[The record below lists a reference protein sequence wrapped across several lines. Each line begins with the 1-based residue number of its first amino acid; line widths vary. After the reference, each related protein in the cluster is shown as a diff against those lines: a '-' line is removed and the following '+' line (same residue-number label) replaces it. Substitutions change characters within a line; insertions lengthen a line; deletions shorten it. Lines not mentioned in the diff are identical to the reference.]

1 MRLDSI
7 YVNFLQQK
15 IDEMK
20 FITSNQDASNGI
32 APAGVTAGSAISAL
46 QETAGKNARSSN
58 KNFHRAFRDVCYQIV
73 ELIRQFYDLP
83 RTFRIMPDGM
93 SEEFVEFDNTGL
105 KPQPQMLAG
114 SDMGLRL
121 PEFDIDVSTEKAS
134 PYKKMEIN
142 ELALNFY
149 NQGFFNPQMTDQ
161 ALACLN
167 MMDFTK
173 KEDVMQKIQ
182 ENGTLAQMLVVYQQ
196 MALQFANQINPLLGE
211 QVANQILS
219 QSGQPAPQSM
229 GTTNIGDI
237 PGGEPAHMERARST
251 ARQST
256 QAD

>member
-1 MRLDSI
+1 
-7 YVNFLQQK
+7 
-15 IDEMK
+15 
-20 FITSNQDASNGI
+20 
-32 APAGVTAGSAISAL
+32 VTAGSAISAL

-73 ELIRQFYDLP
+73 ELIRQFYDIP

-93 SEEFVEFDNTGL
+93 REQFVSFDNGGL

-114 SDMGLRL
+114 TDLGLRT
-121 PEFDIDVSTEKAS
+121 PEFDIDITSEKAN

-161 ALACLN
+161 ALACLG

-173 KEDVMQKIQ
+173 KEEVMQKIQ
-182 ENGTLAQMLVVYQQ
+182 ENGTLMEMLVMYQQ
-196 MALQFANQINPLLGE
+196 LALQYAGMVSPADQE
-211 QVANQILS
+211 QVANMIL
-219 QSGQPAPQSM
+219 QQNGQPVPQ
-229 GTTNIGDI
+229 GGGGQIDLDG
-237 PGGEPAHMERARST
+237 GGEHPYNERARAQ
-251 ARQST
+251 ARAST

>member
-1 MRLDSI
+1 
-7 YVNFLQQK
+7 
-15 IDEMK
+15 MK

-58 KNFHRAFRDVCYQIV
+58 KNFHRAFREVCYQIV

-93 SEEFVEFDNTGL
+93 SEQFVEFDNTGL
-105 KPQPQMLAG
+105 KPQAQMLAG
-114 SDMGLRL
+114 KDMGFRL
-121 PEFDIDVSTEKAS
+121 PEFDIDVTSEKAN

-161 ALACLN
+161 ALACLS

-173 KEDVMQKIQ
+173 KDEVMNKIR
-182 ENGTLAQMLVVYQQ
+182 ENGTLMEMLVMYQQLALQYAQMV
-196 MALQFANQINPLLGE
+196 NPMLGQ
-211 QVANQILS
+211 QVANMILQ
-219 QSGQPAPQSM
+219 QSGQPAPQQVGGGGM
-229 GTTNIGDI
+229 IDLDG
-237 PGGEPAHMERARST
+237 GGEHPYNERAREQ
-251 ARQST
+251 ARAST